1 MLLLAPKDCP
11 CKPSGR
17 ELAHRM
23 FKFFKSGTSQKPAS
37 QEVLTKFAQARALIQ
52 QGQLSEA
59 ESVCSAILA
68 VQADHIDSLM
78 LCAEI
83 AARQGERERATKL
96 YSNITR
102 LHPKYSM
109 AHYKLGNL
117 LKDCGQLQPA
127 LASYDRVVA
136 LDPSHSNAFCNRGA
150 VLERLNRLDDA
161 LASYN
166 RAVMLSPGDA
176 LACYNRGTLLGR
188 LGRREEAMASFDQAI
203 AANTGYAEAHFNRG
217 TLLQELQ
224 RLDEALASYDKAIAT
239 APGFLLA
246 HLRRGT
252 LLRELKQYD
261 AAMASYARAIELDPR
276 SAEAYSYRGA
286 VLQERMQLDAA
297 LADYDKAIEVNPHF
311 AEAYY
316 NRGVLRQQA
325 NQADAAMADYDK
337 AIEIVPHFAEAYANR
352 GALLH
357 KKEQFDAALVSY
369 NKAIDLDPHFVDAL
383 LNRGGVLMA
392 LDRWNEALANL
403 DRAIA
408 LAPDSV
414 DGHFKRGEVLYQLME
429 PLDAIASFDR
439 ALALKPNSILI
450 LRRRTEVRMSVC
462 DWRDLQSDVERIKG
476 AINSDLPLP
485 AAPLPI
491 SALIDDP
498 PLQHRAARIW
508 VREECPPDNTLGA
521 IAQRPRGDRI
531 RIGYYSP
538 DFRSHPVAGLTADL
552 FELHDRSRFEITA
565 FAFGP
570 HAADPMR
577 KRLEQSF
584 DSFLDVRDRSDLQVA
599 TLSRELGIDIAV
611 DLAGFTAHGRTKIFA
626 LRAAPIQLSYI
637 GFLGTMGA
645 SYMDYLIADAMIIPP
660 ASQGNYSEK
669 IIYLPSYQVNSK
681 REISERQFT
690 REELGLPPQGFVF
703 CCFNTLYKLQPA
715 TFETWMRILHRVP
728 DSTLFICTENADH
741 ERTLLSAAGRSGVFS
756 NRVVFGQR
764 VKREEYLARF
774 RTMDLFLDTWPYTA
788 GTTASDALWVG
799 LPVLTCAG
807 RSFAS
812 RCASSVLQ
820 AIGVPQL
827 ITTNPRQYEDSA
839 VELATDSERLAAIR
853 RKLVDQRHTTLLFD
867 TRSFTNHLESAYVKI
882 WQRYQSRLPPEHI
895 HIEAKPRER

>member
-1 MLLLAPKDCP
+1 
-11 CKPSGR
+11 
-17 ELAHRM
+17 M
-23 FKFFKSGTSQKPAS
+23 FKFFRSRGSQNPAS
-37 QEVLTKFAQARALIQ
+37 HEVLAKFEQARALVQ

-68 VQADHIDSLM
+68 VQGDHIDSLM

-83 AARQGERERATKL
+83 AARQGERERATQQYL
-96 YSNITR
+96 NITR
-102 LHPKYSM
+102 LQPEYPT

-127 LASYDRVVA
+127 LASYDRAVA

-176 LACYNRGTLLGR
+176 PACYNRGTLLGR
-188 LGRREEAMASFDQAI
+188 LGRREEALASFDQAI
-203 AANTGYAEAHFNRG
+203 TANAGYAEAHFNRG
-217 TLLQELQ
+217 TLLRELQ
-224 RLDEALASYDKAIAT
+224 RSDEALASYDKAVAS

-246 HLRRGT
+246 HLRRGM

-261 AAMASYARAIELDPR
+261 AALTSYAKALELDPR
-276 SAEAYSYRGA
+276 SAEAFSYRGA
-286 VLQERMQLDAA
+286 VLQETMQLDAA
-297 LADYDKAIEVNPHF
+297 LADYDKAIELNPHF

-316 NRGVLRQQA
+316 NRGVIRQQA
-325 NQADAAMADYDK
+325 NQEDAAMADYER
-337 AIEIVPHFAEAYANR
+337 AIEIVPHFAEAHANR

-357 KKEQFDAALVSY
+357 KREQFDAALISY
-369 NKAIDLDPHFVDAL
+369 NKAIDLDPHFADAH
-383 LNRGGVLMA
+383 LNRGTVLMA
-392 LDRWNEALANL
+392 LDRWNEALASLN
-403 DRAIA
+403 RAIA
-408 LAPDSV
+408 LAPDSA
-414 DGHFKRGEVLYQLME
+414 DAHFKHGEVLYQLME
-429 PLDAIASFDR
+429 PFDAIGSFDR
-439 ALALKPNSILI
+439 ALALKPNSILM
-450 LRRRTEVRMSVC
+450 LRRRTEARMSVC
-462 DWRDLQSDVERIKG
+462 DWHDLESDVERIK
-476 AINSDLPLP
+476 AAVNSDLPLP

-498 PLQHRAARIW
+498 DLQHRAARIW
-508 VREECPPDNTLGA
+508 VREKFPPDNTLGD

-552 FELHDRSRFEITA
+552 FDLHDRSRFEITA

-570 HAADPMR
+570 PAADSMR

-584 DSFLDVRDRSDLQVA
+584 DRFLDVRDRSDLQVA

-611 DLAGFTAHGRTKIFA
+611 DLAGFTAHGRTNIFA
-626 LRAAPIQLSYI
+626 LRAAPIQLSYV

-645 SYMDYLIADAMIIPP
+645 SYMDYLIADAIIIPP
-660 ASQGNYSEK
+660 ASQEHYSEK

-690 REELGLPPQGFVF
+690 RQELGLPPQGFVF
-703 CCFNTLYKLQPA
+703 CCFNMLYKLQPD
-715 TFETWMRILHRVP
+715 TFEIWMRILRRVP
-728 DSTLFICTENADH
+728 DSTLFICTDNADH
-741 ERTLLSAAGRSGVFS
+741 ERSLLRAAERSGVS
-756 NRVVFGQR
+756 ANRIVFGR
-764 VKREEYLARF
+764 RLKREEYLARF

-788 GTTASDALWVG
+788 GATASDALWVG
-799 LPVLTCAG
+799 LPVLTCVG

-812 RCASSVLQ
+812 RSASSVLQ
-820 AIGVPQL
+820 AIGVPEL

-839 VELATDSERLAAIR
+839 VELARDAERLTAIR

-867 TRSFTNHLESAYVKI
+867 TPSFTSHLESAYLEI
-882 WQRYQSRLPPEHI
+882 WQRYQSDLPPEHV
-895 HIEAKPRER
+895 HIEAKPREH

>member
-1 MLLLAPKDCP
+1 
-11 CKPSGR
+11 
-17 ELAHRM
+17 M
-23 FKFFKSGTSQKPAS
+23 FKFFKSRRSQKPAS
-37 QEVLTKFAQARALIQ
+37 HEVLTKFEQARALVQ

-59 ESVCSAILA
+59 QSVCSAILA

-83 AARQGERERATKL
+83 AARQGERERATQHYL
-96 YSNITR
+96 NITR
-102 LHPKYSM
+102 LQPEYST

-150 VLERLNRLDDA
+150 ILERLNRLDDA

-166 RAVMLSPGDA
+166 RAVMLSPNDA

-188 LGRREEAMASFDQAI
+188 LGRREEALASFDQAI
-203 AANTGYAEAHFNRG
+203 AANSGYAEAHFNRG
-217 TLLQELQ
+217 TLLQEL
-224 RLDEALASYDKAIAT
+224 RRFDEALASYDKAVAA

-261 AAMASYARAIELDPR
+261 AALASYARALELDPR
-276 SAEAYSYRGA
+276 SAEAFSYRGA
-286 VLQERMQLDAA
+286 VLQETMQLDAA
-297 LADYDKAIEVNPHF
+297 LADYDKAIELDPHF

-316 NRGVLRQQA
+316 NRGVIRQQA
-325 NQADAAMADYDK
+325 NQADAAMADYDR

-357 KKEQFDAALVSY
+357 KGEQFDAALVSY
-369 NKAIDLDPHFVDAL
+369 NKAIDLDPHFADAH
-383 LNRGGVLMA
+383 LNRGSVLMA
-392 LDRWNEALANL
+392 LDRWNEALASL

-408 LAPDSV
+408 LAPDSA
-414 DGHFKRGEVLYQLME
+414 DAHFNRGEVLYQLME
-429 PLDAIASFDR
+429 PLDAIGSFDR
-439 ALALKPNSILI
+439 ALALKPNSILM

-462 DWRDLQSDVERIKG
+462 DWHDLQSDVERIKA
-476 AINSDLPLP
+476 AINSDQPLP

-498 PLQHRAARIW
+498 ALQHRAARIW
-508 VREECPPDNTLGA
+508 VREKCPPDNALGE
-521 IAQRPRGDRI
+521 IAQRADGDRI

-552 FELHDRSRFEITA
+552 FDLHDRSRFEITA

-570 HAADPMR
+570 HSADPMR

-584 DSFLDVRDRSDLQVA
+584 DRFLDVRDRSDLEIA

-611 DLAGFTAHGRTKIFA
+611 DLAGFTAHARTNIFA

-660 ASQGNYSEK
+660 ASQEHYSEK

-715 TFETWMRILHRVP
+715 TFETWMRISLHRVP
-728 DSTLFICTENADH
+728 DSALFMCVENADH
-741 ERTLLSAAGRSGVFS
+741 ERTLLSAAGRSGVSS

-774 RTMDLFLDTWPYTA
+774 RSMDLFLDTWPYTA

-812 RCASSVLQ
+812 RSASSVLE
-820 AIGVPQL
+820 AIGVPDL

-839 VELATDSERLAAIR
+839 VELAKDSERLAGIR
-853 RKLVDQRHTTLLFD
+853 RKLVDQRDTTLLFD
-867 TRSFTNHLESAYVKI
+867 TRSFTSYLESAYLKI
-882 WQRYQSRLPPEHI
+882 WQRYQSRLPREHI
-895 HIEAKPRER
+895 HIEAKPQKH